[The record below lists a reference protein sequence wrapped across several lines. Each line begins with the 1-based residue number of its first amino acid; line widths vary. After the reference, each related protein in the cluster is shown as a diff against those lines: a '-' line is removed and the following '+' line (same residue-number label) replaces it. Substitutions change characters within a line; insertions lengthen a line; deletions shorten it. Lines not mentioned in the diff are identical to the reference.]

1 MDTEVW
7 KAHAVATNWL
17 LGAPD
22 SAGQSRALLRPGPAQ
37 HPLLGAEAVC
47 WWWQEHVFLS
57 QRAQDTDLGPSP
69 ASCVD
74 LDEAVILQAFAS
86 SSLKWGSSSLA
97 SQVCMAP
104 GQT

>member
-7 KAHAVATNWL
+7 KACAVATNWL

-22 SAGQSRALLRPGPAQ
+22 PAGQSRALLRPGPAQ
-37 HPLLGAEAVC
+37 HPLLGTEAVC

-57 QRAQDTDLGPSP
+57 QRAQDTDLGQSP

-74 LDEAVILQAFAS
+74 LDEAVIL
-86 SSLKWGSSSLA
+86 
-97 SQVCMAP
+97 
-104 GQT
+104 